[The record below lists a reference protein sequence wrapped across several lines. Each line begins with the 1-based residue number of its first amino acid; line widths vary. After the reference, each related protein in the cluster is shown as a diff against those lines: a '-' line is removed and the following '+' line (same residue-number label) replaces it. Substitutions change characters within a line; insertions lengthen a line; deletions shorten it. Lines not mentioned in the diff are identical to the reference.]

1 MRLPNNLR
9 SWAIALT
16 LVTAAILS
24 SCQKNNTLGRR
35 TAGDPGKKSATTGAK
50 FNFDPNEE
58 SEEFFVARDA
68 EQIPGPNLK
77 LIQGGYAVLGA
88 GEDDIMHFNDNPQRS
103 TSISTFWLDETEM
116 TNNDYKEFLFY
127 MKKKINSGTTGAA
140 GTTGTTGAAG
150 TTGTTGAAV
159 TTVIKPVTPDS
170 LLKLEP
176 NEKVWRGAMTF
187 NDVYES
193 YYFRFPG
200 FNFYPVAGVS
210 WKQANAYTKW
220 RTEFVQKIEIAK
232 RKDLSEASPALT
244 TAQLIERGVVI
255 AEFRL
260 PTEAEWEYAAKAL
273 IGTQYLEENQEYG
286 RIYPWDGRGV
296 RNPYDGRGKKGG
308 KQGEFLANFKRGRG
322 DYAGIASN
330 SGKFQNDGEIL
341 PTNVYDMAPNDY
353 GLYNMA
359 GNMNEWVFDV
369 YRTSTFQD
377 VDDLNP
383 VRRDGVYDDASNYK
397 NSLLNDSIRV
407 YKGGSW
413 RDVTYWLTPGS
424 RRFMHQDS
432 STNHIGFRCAMI
444 SIGAKGK

>member
-9 SWAIALT
+9 SWAIV
-16 LVTAAILS
+16 LVLVAVTVLS
-24 SCQKNNTLGRR
+24 SCQKNNTYGRR
-35 TAGDPGKKSATTGAK
+35 TAGNPGKKSATTGAG

-58 SEEFFVARDA
+58 SEEFFVAKDA

-77 LIQGGYAVLGA
+77 LIQGGRTVLGA
-88 GEDDIMHFNDNPQRS
+88 GEDDIMRFNDNPQRT

-127 MKKKINSGTTGAA
+127 LSKPGSG
-140 GTTGTTGAAG
+140 GTTGTPG
-150 TTGTTGAAV
+150 V
-159 TTVIKPVTPDS
+159 SSDSIK
-170 LLKLEP
+170 KLEP
-176 NEKVWRGAMTF
+176 DETVWRGAMTF

-210 WKQANAYTKW
+210 WNQANAYTKW
-220 RTEFVQKIEIAK
+220 RTEFVQKIEVAK
-232 RKDLSEASPALT
+232 RKDLSEISPPLT

-359 GNMNEWVFDV
+359 GNMNEWVDDV
-369 YRTSTFQD
+369 YRPLSFQD

-383 VRRDGVYDDASNYK
+383 VRRDGVYDEAENYK
-397 NSLLNDSIRV
+397 NTLLDNSIRV

-444 SIGAKGK
+444 SIGGKGK

>member
-9 SWAIALT
+9 SWAIV
-16 LVTAAILS
+16 LVLVAVTVLS
-24 SCQKNNTLGRR
+24 SCQKNNTYGRR
-35 TAGDPGKKSATTGAK
+35 TARDPGKKSATTGAG
-50 FNFDPNEE
+50 FNFDPDAK
-58 SEEFFVARDA
+58 SQDFFVARDA

-77 LIQGGYAVLGA
+77 LIQGGRAVLGA
-88 GEDDIMHFNDNPQRS
+88 GEDDIMRFNDNPQRT

-127 MKKKINSGTTGAA
+127 MSKKA
-140 GTTGTTGAAG
+140 GVDTANL
-150 TTGTTGAAV
+150 
-159 TTVIKPVTPDS
+159 K
-170 LLKLEP
+170 KLEP
-176 NEKVWRGAMTF
+176 DETVWRGAMTF

-210 WKQANAYTKW
+210 WTQANAYTKW
-220 RTEFVQKIEIAK
+220 RTEFVQKQILKE
-232 RKDLSEASPALT
+232 RKMDSTLT
-244 TAQLIERGVVI
+244 RAQLIERGVVI

-286 RIYPWDGRGV
+286 RIYPWDGRGT

-322 DYAGIASN
+322 DYAGIASK

-359 GNMNEWVFDV
+359 GNMNEWVDDV
-369 YRTSTFQD
+369 YRPLTFQD

-424 RRFMHQDS
+424 RRFMHQNS

>member
-1 MRLPNNLR
+1 
-9 SWAIALT
+9 
-16 LVTAAILS
+16 
-24 SCQKNNTLGRR
+24 
-35 TAGDPGKKSATTGAK
+35 
-50 FNFDPNEE
+50 
-58 SEEFFVARDA
+58 
-68 EQIPGPNLK
+68 
-77 LIQGGYAVLGA
+77 
-88 GEDDIMHFNDNPQRS
+88 
-103 TSISTFWLDETEM
+103 
-116 TNNDYKEFLFY
+116 
-127 MKKKINSGTTGAA
+127 
-140 GTTGTTGAAG
+140 
-150 TTGTTGAAV
+150 
-159 TTVIKPVTPDS
+159 
-170 LLKLEP
+170 
-176 NEKVWRGAMTF
+176 MTF

-210 WKQANAYTKW
+210 WKKASEYAIW
-220 RTEFVQKIEIAK
+220 RTKYVEKQIIKE
-232 RKDLSEASPALT
+232 RKMDSTLT
-244 TAQLIERGVVI
+244 RAQLIERGVVT

-273 IGTQYLEENQEYG
+273 IGTQVSDENQVNG

-322 DYAGIASN
+322 DYAGIASK

-359 GNMNEWVFDV
+359 GNMNEWVDDV
-369 YRTSTFQD
+369 YRPLTFQD

-444 SIGAKGK
+444 SIGEKGK

>member
-9 SWAIALT
+9 SWAIV
-16 LVTAAILS
+16 LVLVAVTVLS
-24 SCQKNNTLGRR
+24 SCQKNNTYGRR
-35 TAGDPGKKSATTGAK
+35 TAGNPGKKSATTGAG

-58 SEEFFVARDA
+58 SEEFFVAKDA

-77 LIQGGYAVLGA
+77 LIQGGRTVLGA
-88 GEDDIMHFNDNPQRS
+88 GEDDIMRFNDNPQRT

-127 MKKKINSGTTGAA
+127 LSKPGSG
-140 GTTGTTGAAG
+140 GTTGTPG
-150 TTGTTGAAV
+150 V
-159 TTVIKPVTPDS
+159 SSDSIK
-170 LLKLEP
+170 KLEP
-176 NEKVWRGAMTF
+176 DETVWRGAMTF

-210 WKQANAYTKW
+210 WNQANAYTKW
-220 RTEFVQKIEIAK
+220 RTEFVQKIEVAK
-232 RKDLSEASPALT
+232 RKDLSEISPPLT

-322 DYAGIASN
+322 DYAGIASK

-359 GNMNEWVFDV
+359 GNMNEWVDDV
-369 YRTSTFQD
+369 YRPLSFQD

-444 SIGAKGK
+444 SIGGKGK

>member
-9 SWAIALT
+9 SWAIALV
-16 LVTAAILS
+16 LVAVTVLS
-24 SCQKNNTLGRR
+24 SCQKNNTYGKR
-35 TAGDPGKKSATTGAK
+35 TAGNPGKKSATTGAK
-50 FNFDPNEE
+50 FNSDAKKFSDTTN
-58 SEEFFVARDA
+58 FYVAKKA

-77 LIQGGYAVLGA
+77 FIKGGFTVLGSDEA
-88 GEDDIMHFNDNPQRS
+88 DIMKFNDNPKRE
-103 TSISTFWLDETEM
+103 TTIADFYLDETEI
-116 TNNDYKEFLFY
+116 TNNDYKEFLFNIA
-127 MKKKINSGTTGAA
+127 KK
-140 GTTGTTGAAG
+140 
-150 TTGTTGAAV
+150 
-159 TTVIKPVTPDS
+159 DS
-170 LLKLEP
+170 TKAKALEP
-176 NEKVWRGAMTF
+176 DEKVWRGAMTY

-210 WKQANAYTKW
+210 WKKASEYAKW
-220 RTEFVQKIEIAK
+220 RTEYVQKIELEK
-232 RKDLSEASPALT
+232 RKDLKDLKLT
-244 TAQLIERGVVI
+244 RDQLIERGVI
-255 AEFRL
+255 ISEFRL
-260 PTEAEWEYAAKAL
+260 PKESEWEYAAKAL
-273 IGTQYLEENQEYG
+273 IGTQVSDENQVNG

-296 RNPYDGRGKKGG
+296 RNPYDGRGKRGG
-308 KQGEFLANFKRGRG
+308 RQGEFLANFKRGRG
-322 DYAGIASN
+322 DYAGIATK

-359 GNMNEWVFDV
+359 GNMNEWVNDV
-369 YRTSTFQD
+369 YRPSTFKD

-383 VRRDGVYDDASNYK
+383 ERRDGVYDDASDYDF
-397 NSLLNDSIRV
+397 LNDSIRV

-432 STNHIGFRCAMI
+432 STNHIGFRCAMV

>member
-9 SWAIALT
+9 SWAIV
-16 LVTAAILS
+16 LVLVAVTVLS
-24 SCQKNNTLGRR
+24 SCQKNNTYGRR
-35 TAGDPGKKSATTGAK
+35 TAGNPGKKSATTGAG

-58 SEEFFVARDA
+58 SEEFFVAKDA

-77 LIQGGYAVLGA
+77 LIQGGRTVLGA
-88 GEDDIMHFNDNPQRS
+88 GEDDIMRFNDNPQRT

-127 MKKKINSGTTGAA
+127 LSKPGSG
-140 GTTGTTGAAG
+140 GTTGTPG
-150 TTGTTGAAV
+150 V
-159 TTVIKPVTPDS
+159 SSDSIK
-170 LLKLEP
+170 KLEP
-176 NEKVWRGAMTF
+176 DETVWRGAMTF

-210 WKQANAYTKW
+210 WNQANAYTKW
-220 RTEFVQKIEIAK
+220 RTEFVQKIEVAK
-232 RKDLSEASPALT
+232 RKDLSEITPPLT

-322 DYAGIASN
+322 DYAGIASK

-359 GNMNEWVFDV
+359 GNMNEWVDDV
-369 YRTSTFQD
+369 YRPLSFQD

-424 RRFMHQDS
+424 RRFIHQDS

-444 SIGAKGK
+444 SIGDKGK

>member
-1 MRLPNNLR
+1 MRLHTTWK

-16 LVTAAILS
+16 LVTAIVLS
-24 SCQKNNTLGRR
+24 SCQKNNTYGRR
-35 TAGDPGKKSATTGAK
+35 TAGNPGKKSATTGAK
-50 FNFDPNEE
+50 FNSNAKKFDDTT
-58 SEEFFVARDA
+58 SFYVAKKA

-77 LIQGGYAVLGA
+77 FIQGGYAVLGA
-88 GEDDIMHFNDNPQRS
+88 GEDDIMRFNDNPQRS
-103 TSISTFWLDETEM
+103 TSISPFWLDETEM

-127 MKKKINSGTTGAA
+127 MNKKVGAGTSGTSGTSGSGTTGS
-140 GTTGTTGAAG
+140 
-150 TTGTTGAAV
+150 AV
-159 TTVIKPVTPDS
+159 TTGNKAVTADS
-170 LLKLEP
+170 LKKLEP
-176 NEKVWRGAMTF
+176 DETVWRGAMTF

-210 WKQANAYTKW
+210 WKQADAYTKW

-232 RKDLSEASPALT
+232 RKDLSEASPPLT

-273 IGTQYLEENQEYG
+273 IGTQVSDENQING

-322 DYAGIASN
+322 DYAGIASK

-383 VRRDGVYDDASNYK
+383 VRKDGVYDEAENYK
-397 NSLLNDSIRV
+397 NTLLTDAFRV

-424 RRFMHQDS
+424 RRFIHQDS
-432 STNHIGFRCAMI
+432 ATNHIGFRCAMV

>member
-9 SWAIALT
+9 SWAIV
-16 LVTAAILS
+16 LVLVAVTVLS
-24 SCQKNNTLGRR
+24 SCQKNNTYGRR
-35 TAGDPGKKSATTGAK
+35 TAGNPGKKSATTGAG
-50 FNFDPNEE
+50 FNFDPNDDE
-58 SEEFFVARDA
+58 SQEFFVAKDA

-77 LIQGGYAVLGA
+77 LIQGGRTVLGA
-88 GEDDIMHFNDNPQRS
+88 GEDDIMRFNDNPQRT

-127 MKKKINSGTTGAA
+127 LSKPGSG
-140 GTTGTTGAAG
+140 GTTGTSGVSA
-150 TTGTTGAAV
+150 
-159 TTVIKPVTPDS
+159 DS
-170 LLKLEP
+170 LKKLEP
-176 NEKVWRGAMTF
+176 DETVWRGAMTF

-210 WKQANAYTKW
+210 WNQANAYTKW
-220 RTEFVQKIEIAK
+220 RTEFVQKIEVAK
-232 RKDLSEASPALT
+232 RKDLSEITPPLT
-244 TAQLIERGVVI
+244 TAQLIERGVII

-296 RNPYDGRGKKGG
+296 RNPYEGRGKKGG

-322 DYAGIASN
+322 DYAGIASK

-359 GNMNEWVFDV
+359 GNMNEWVDDV
-369 YRTSTFQD
+369 YRPLSFQD

-397 NSLLNDSIRV
+397 NSLLTDSIRV

-444 SIGAKGK
+444 SIGGKGK

>member
-9 SWAIALT
+9 SWAIV
-16 LVTAAILS
+16 LVLVAVTVLS
-24 SCQKNNTLGRR
+24 SCQKNNTYGRR
-35 TAGDPGKKSATTGAK
+35 TAGNPGKKSATTGAG

-58 SEEFFVARDA
+58 SEEFFVAKDA

-77 LIQGGYAVLGA
+77 LIQGGRTVLGA
-88 GEDDIMHFNDNPQRS
+88 GEDDIMRFNDNPQRT

-127 MKKKINSGTTGAA
+127 LSKPGSG
-140 GTTGTTGAAG
+140 GTTGTPG
-150 TTGTTGAAV
+150 V
-159 TTVIKPVTPDS
+159 SSDSIK
-170 LLKLEP
+170 KLEP
-176 NEKVWRGAMTF
+176 DETVWRGAMTF

-210 WKQANAYTKW
+210 WNQANAYTKW
-220 RTEFVQKIEIAK
+220 RTEFVQKIEVAK
-232 RKDLSEASPALT
+232 RKDLSEISPPLT

-359 GNMNEWVFDV
+359 GNMNEWVDDV
-369 YRTSTFQD
+369 YRPLSFQD

>member
-16 LVTAAILS
+16 LVTATILS

-50 FNFDPNEE
+50 FNFDPDDTN
-58 SEEFFVARDA
+58 SPDFIVSKYA

-77 LIQGGYAVLGA
+77 LIQGGRAVLGA
-88 GEDDIMHFNDNPQRS
+88 GEDDIMRFNDNPQRT

-127 MKKKINSGTTGAA
+127 MSKKA
-140 GTTGTTGAAG
+140 GVDTAFL
-150 TTGTTGAAV
+150 
-159 TTVIKPVTPDS
+159 K
-170 LLKLEP
+170 KLEP
-176 NEKVWRGAMTF
+176 DETVWRGAMTF

-210 WKQANAYTKW
+210 WTQANAYTKW
-220 RTEFVQKIEIAK
+220 RTEFFQKQIVKE
-232 RKDLSEASPALT
+232 RKMDSTLT
-244 TAQLIERGVVI
+244 RAQLIERGVGI
-255 AEFRL
+255 ADFRL

-273 IGTQYLEENQEYG
+273 IGTQVSDENQVNG
-286 RIYPWDGRGV
+286 RIYPWDGRGA

-308 KQGEFLANFKRGRG
+308 KQGDFLANFKRGRG
-322 DYAGIASN
+322 DYAGIASK

-359 GNMNEWVFDV
+359 GNMNEWVDDV
-369 YRTSTFQD
+369 YRPLTFQD

-444 SIGAKGK
+444 SIGGKGK